1 MKNSYRKVA
10 RRFKGVLIFYV
21 AWVAIQLL
29 LLILCEPGIGL
40 WPFAGDISPIYNYGI
55 FEFLFYIG
63 VPPVALL
70 LAVLLN
76 RKLAYRLF

>member
-10 RRFKGVLIFYV
+10 RRFKGVLIFYAV
-21 AWVAIQLL
+21 WLASHLF
-29 LLILCEPGIGL
+29 LLILCESGRGL
-40 WPFAGDISPIYNYGI
+40 WPFAGEISPVNNYGVS
-55 FEFLFYIG
+55 EFLFYIV
-63 VPPVALL
+63 VPPVALF